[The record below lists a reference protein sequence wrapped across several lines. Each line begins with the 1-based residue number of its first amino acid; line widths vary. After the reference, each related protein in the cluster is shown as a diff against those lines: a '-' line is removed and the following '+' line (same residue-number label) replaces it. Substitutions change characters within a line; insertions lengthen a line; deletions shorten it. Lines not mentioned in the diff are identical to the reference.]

1 MKATIT
7 IPKDLED
14 LVKEA
19 LDSGE
24 YESLEQIVTDALW
37 LWADAADAEP
47 DEEAMADEDADAAL
61 LAAFEARKG

>member
-14 LVKEA
+14 VVKEA

-61 LAAFEARKG
+61 LAAFEARKT

>member
-14 LVKEA
+14 LVREA

-47 DEEAMADEDADAAL
+47 DEDALADEDADEAL
-61 LAAFEARKG
+61 IAAFEAKKP

>member
-14 LVKEA
+14 LVREA

-37 LWADAADAEP
+37 LWADAADGEP
-47 DEEAMADEDADAAL
+47 DEEALADEAADEAL
-61 LAAFEARKG
+61 LSAFEAKKA

>member
-7 IPKDLED
+7 IPKDLEE
-14 LVKEA
+14 LVQDA
-19 LDSGE
+19 LASGE

-47 DEEAMADEDADAAL
+47 DEDALADEDADEAL
-61 LAAFEARKG
+61 LAAFEARKP

>member
-19 LDSGE
+19 LESGE
-24 YESLEQIVTDALW
+24 YDSLEQIVTDALW

-47 DEEAMADEDADAAL
+47 DEDALADEDADEAL
-61 LAAFEARKG
+61 LAAFEAKKP